1 MALSFKTAKYFAEQI
16 LLNKYFAE
24 QILLNKYFCIAKLLL
39 NYFGMETLKELQF
52 AFDTSQISRSTYF
65 RKLKKI
71 REGESLKRRK
81 GSGRPRKIKG
91 KFIQKAVSIAL
102 KNPHISAK

>member
-1 MALSFKTAKYFAEQI
+1 
-16 LLNKYFAE
+16 
-24 QILLNKYFCIAKLLL
+24 
-39 NYFGMETLKELQF
+39 METLKELQF

-65 RKLKKI
+65 RKMKKI
-71 REGESLKRRK
+71 REGKSLKRRK

-102 KNPHISAK
+102 KNPHISAKKIANRLQTEDNISVHKSASENAETKRDYKNGPEKSTYDYRRA

>member
-1 MALSFKTAKYFAEQI
+1 MNERK
-16 LLNKYFAE
+16 LLP
-24 QILLNKYFCIAKLLL
+24 NKYFCIAKLLL

>member
-1 MALSFKTAKYFAEQI
+1 
-16 LLNKYFAE
+16 
-24 QILLNKYFCIAKLLL
+24 
-39 NYFGMETLKELQF
+39 METLKELQF

-65 RKLKKI
+65 RKLRKI

-91 KFIQKAVSIAL
+91 KFTQKSCL
-102 KNPHISAK
+102 NYPQNFPYLRKKMRLGKKHIKFELLNV